1 MWYEAR
7 RRGLG
12 DSFLS
17 AIGDCLDRVS
27 RDPQL
32 YAVQDDRVRR
42 ARVRRFPFWIYFVL
56 RADRV
61 DVLAVYHQ
69 RRKLRKPSS

>member
-32 YAVQDDRVRR
+32 YAVENDRIRR
-42 ARVRRFPFWIYFVL
+42 ARVRRFLFWIYFVL
-56 RADRV
+56 RDDRV

-69 RRKLRKPSS
+69 RRNPRRPSS